1 MTRRPV
7 LPVPPRTR
15 IVDDPPWALRIV
27 DDAPLALV
35 TTLHGEAW
43 MLRDGDEQVRLQVG
57 DVAIVRGPAHYTVA
71 DDPATSP
78 SLLIHPGGRC
88 STPEGVDQAEALRL
102 APRTW
107 GRTQDGA
114 TILVSGTYQ
123 LRGEV
128 TDRLLNALPHV
139 LVVPQASRGRRRRH
153 PRGTGRRATRSS
165 ARPCA

>member
-1 MTRRPV
+1 
-7 LPVPPRTR
+7 
-15 IVDDPPWALRIV
+15 
-27 DDAPLALV
+27 
-35 TTLHGEAW
+35 
-43 MLRDGDEQVRLQVG
+43 MLRDGDEQVRLQVR